1 MQPGLLPMEKLLYIS
16 QHGFHLFLAQKLSVS
31 PTVICFLCVALPSSL
46 GCAGICR
53 YHFCGW
59 VGGPSDVWVYLWIN
73 RTWLLSPEKIMKIF
87 FPLLWFF
94 HHKHTTEA
102 IISFQVQSFQL
113 HAYMDLKI
121 WFSSRCLLLCEAVLT
136 VQWQNRYTHKPVF
149 VRATVGR
156 ELHWKA
162 KNIKQ
167 QKQKKSESTKK
178 ERVKTAMSGSKG
190 TTEWSLVVK
199 ASCL

>member
-73 RTWLLSPEKIMKIF
+73 RTWLLLPEKIMKIF
-87 FPLLWFF
+87 FSPFVILSSPRQTHNRSNHIVSSTVISAPCLHGFKDLVFKQMFASMWGRADG
-94 HHKHTTEA
+94 TVTEPVYTQT
-102 IISFQVQSFQL
+102 SFCQSYSGQGAAL
-113 HAYMDLKI
+113 ESQKYKAAKTK
-121 WFSSRCLLLCEAVLT
+121 E
-136 VQWQNRYTHKPVF
+136 
-149 VRATVGR
+149 VRI
-156 ELHWKA
+156 
-162 KNIKQ
+162 N
-167 QKQKKSESTKK
+167 K
-178 ERVKTAMSGSKG
+178 ERESQNSDEWVQRHNWVGPSG
-190 TTEWSLVVK
+190 
-199 ASCL
+199 